1 MIGCAKG
8 SDGEGVFKLYE
19 ELKEKLGGFVE
30 VKPDEYTYGLLMD
43 TCFKEGKIDEGAVY
57 YETMAES
64 SLRPNLSLYNRLQ
77 DQLVKS
83 GKLEDAESLFEM
95 MVSKL
100 KMDDEAYK
108 FIMRAFSEA
117 GRLDEMLKIV
127 DVMLDEETV
136 RAGEEIQ
143 EFVKE
148 ELRKEEREDDPQKL
162 MDEKE
167 RLKAEA
173 KARELE
179 AEEAKKRSIVN
190 NIASILPLKRE
201 EEKSEDDLG

>member
-1 MIGCAKG
+1 M
-8 SDGEGVFKLYE
+8 
-19 ELKEKLGGFVE
+19 KLGGWTR
-30 VKPDEYTYGLLMD
+30 KR
-43 TCFKEGKIDEGAVY
+43 
-57 YETMAES
+57 
-64 SLRPNLSLYNRLQ
+64 LR
-77 DQLVKS
+77 
-83 GKLEDAESLFEM
+83 
-95 MVSKL
+95 VS
-100 KMDDEAYK
+100 
-108 FIMRAFSEA
+108 
-117 GRLDEMLKIV
+117 
-127 DVMLDEETV
+127 
-136 RAGEEIQ
+136 EEIQ

-179 AEEAKKRSIVN
+179 AEEAKKRSVVN

>member
-1 MIGCAKG
+1 M
-8 SDGEGVFKLYE
+8 
-19 ELKEKLGGFVE
+19 KLGGWTT
-30 VKPDEYTYGLLMD
+30 KR
-43 TCFKEGKIDEGAVY
+43 
-57 YETMAES
+57 
-64 SLRPNLSLYNRLQ
+64 LR
-77 DQLVKS
+77 
-83 GKLEDAESLFEM
+83 
-95 MVSKL
+95 VS
-100 KMDDEAYK
+100 
-108 FIMRAFSEA
+108 
-117 GRLDEMLKIV
+117 
-127 DVMLDEETV
+127 
-136 RAGEEIQ
+136 EEIQ

-179 AEEAKKRSIVN
+179 AEEAKKRSVVN